1 MAPKKKSSWFAGLV
15 AGEHEEDSS
24 PWTPNED
31 LVRSKFEH
39 YDTNNSGTL
48 DESEVMALAQVNH
61 KQREGV
67 ERDTTRDRARER
79 QEGRQSERG
88 QGRLGDRELCC
99 CVCLTSGVAMCV
111 LDIGWRAVHQF

>member
-15 AGEHEEDSS
+15 AGEHEQDSS
-24 PWTPNED
+24 PWTPNEA

-61 KQREGV
+61 KQWEGAERAITRE
-67 ERDTTRDRARER
+67 RACER
-79 QEGRQSERG
+79 QEVRQSERG
-88 QGRLGDRELCC
+88 EGRERE
-99 CVCLTSGVAMCV
+99 
-111 LDIGWRAVHQF
+111 RE